1 MSSEVYQPAT
11 GRAREALNQVEPA
24 TASKEWSSQASQRQ
38 RRIARPW
45 EGGHSL
51 AWVAWLI
58 AALACISQTDQPLY
72 LGLISAVTLVIWQ
85 HCALD
90 SPFQAV
96 VRVMLQLG
104 GVLFGFN
111 LLFSVITA
119 SVLRGQT
126 VLFELP
132 SWRLPQLLGGIQLG
146 GLITAEQLASGAVR
160 GLRLWTLLL
169 VVGTFNACVNHYRLL
184 RRTPQGFFQLG
195 LVLTISLAFIPQTL
209 LRLRAIRDAQRLR
222 GHRFRSWRD
231 ALPLFVPLLSGGL
244 EQSLTLAEAMEA
256 HGFGRTQRGKI
267 ASRWTWLG
275 LAGVMLVCAG
285 VWALFFY
292 RTGSTAAMLGWL
304 GLALGLLAML
314 SYWWQANRLIV
325 RSSYR
330 REQWTRQATI
340 ITLLAAL
347 APLGFWLARRSGI
360 AMLYKI
366 YPKVTWPPFEP
377 IVAIAILALLAPLL
391 FKASAR

>member
-1 MSSEVYQPAT
+1 MSAEIYQPTA
-11 GRAREALNQVEPA
+11 GRAREALTK
-24 TASKEWSSQASQRQ
+24 TAPPTANKEWFSPVSQRQ

-51 AWVAWLI
+51 AWVAWLV
-58 AALACISQTDQPLY
+58 AALACIGQTDQPLY
-72 LGLISAVTLVIWQ
+72 LILIGAVTLLVWQ
-85 HCALD
+85 SCALD

-104 GVLFGFN
+104 AVLFGFN

-146 GLITAEQLASGAVR
+146 GIITAEQLASGAVR

-195 LVLTISLAFIPQTL
+195 LVLTIGLAFVPQTL

-256 HGFGRTQRGKI
+256 RGFGRAQRGQI
-267 ASRWTWLG
+267 AAYWTWLG
-275 LAGVMLVCAG
+275 LAGVLLVCAG
-285 VWALFFY
+285 IWMLFFY
-292 RTGSTAAMLGWL
+292 ARASLGAMVAWVL
-304 GLALGLLAML
+304 LALGLIAML

-325 RSSYR
+325 RTSYR
-330 REQWTRQATI
+330 RERWTFRATV
-340 ITLLAAL
+340 ITLLALA
-347 APLGFWLARRSGI
+347 APLGFWLAQRSGS
-360 AMLYKI
+360 AMVYRI
-366 YPKVTWPPFEP
+366 YPKLAWPPFEP
-377 IVAIAILALLAPLL
+377 LLTLAILALLAPLL
-391 FKASAR
+391 FKSSAR